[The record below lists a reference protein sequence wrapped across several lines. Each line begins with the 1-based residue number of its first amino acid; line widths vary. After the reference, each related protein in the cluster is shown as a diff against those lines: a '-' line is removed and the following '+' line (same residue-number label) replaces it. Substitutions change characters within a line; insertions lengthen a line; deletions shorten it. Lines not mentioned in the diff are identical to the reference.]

1 MAEEKTAAELY
12 TDEMTGYVYENRRY
26 VGSKETAG
34 FVLWDAAQSLNI
46 NTYSTRFITNIVKI
60 DLGYQTVVKS
70 INSVW
75 DIINDIFTAAIVEK
89 TRTRWGK
96 FRPYLLG
103 LAIPGCIA
111 TLLYWLMPV
120 IFNGIS
126 SKSIG
131 KFVFYLVLE
140 ILREGVGTFQNIART
155 GMLATIT
162 PHPVDR
168 TRLIT
173 IANFA
178 SGFFGEKLPEH
189 GMTILLDLIDN
200 KVFKT
205 KMSHEQQLM
214 GAFVGMGAVTTI
226 VSSGMSFWFF
236 MNSKERIMQSVKTPS
251 IRDSLR
257 SIANNKPMLL
267 LTISDFLA
275 NFGISGSKQD
285 YYIDVLHFAS
295 MTLVAGLPA
304 APLSPISYSFVP
316 WFRRK
321 FSSRLLY
328 IVSRNISHFL
338 HIFVFLFGCI
348 GFNPKTFKGGL
359 YRKKLPMFFA
369 MALWELIWT
378 IFYGLMSVIGTEL
391 YNESM
396 DYCEWKNGY
405 RTEAMTSV
413 AKGLASKVSGAVSG
427 VVTTALKKMVGY
439 DQNAYTKGEEQP
451 DYVKFY
457 LFAMFTIVP
466 AVTGTLGIIPM
477 LFYDLH
483 GKKKETMY
491 AELLQRRK
499 EASLA
504 ASDGDLAAVMEMEEK
519 LKQSRKG
526 AQK

>member
-1 MAEEKTAAELY
+1 MSEAPAANTAY
-12 TDEMTGYVYENRRY
+12 TDEQLGYVYENRRY
-26 VGSKETAG
+26 VGGKETFG
-34 FVLWDAAQSLNI
+34 FILWDAAQSLNI
-46 NTYSTRFITNIVKI
+46 NVYTTRFITNIVKI
-60 DLGYQTVVKS
+60 DLGYQTLAKS

-75 DIINDIFTAAIVEK
+75 DIVNDIFTAAIVEK

-103 LAIPGCIA
+103 LAVPGCIA

-120 IFNGIS
+120 LFSGTS
-126 SKSIG
+126 AMSLSKFI
-131 KFVFYLVLE
+131 FYLALE
-140 ILREGVGTFQNIART
+140 IIREGVSTFQSIART

-178 SGFFGEKLPEH
+178 SGFVGEKLPEQI
-189 GMTILLDLIDN
+189 MTILLDLIDN
-200 KVFKT
+200 NTFKG
-205 KMSHEQQLM
+205 KMSKETQYLT
-214 GAFVGMGAVTTI
+214 AFVGMGAATTI
-226 VSSGMSFWFF
+226 IASGMSFWFF
-236 MNSKERIMQSVKTPS
+236 MNSKERVMQSIKTPS
-251 IRDSLR
+251 IIDSIK
-257 SIANNKPMLL
+257 SIVNNKPVLL
-267 LTISDFLA
+267 MTLSDFLSG
-275 NFGISGSKQD
+275 FGISGSQSD

-295 MTLVAGLPA
+295 MTLVAGIPA
-304 APLSPISYSFVP
+304 APISPISYSFVP
-316 WFRRK
+316 WFRRR

-328 IVSRNISHFL
+328 IVSKEIGNFL
-338 HIFVFLFGCI
+338 YIFVFLFGCI

-369 MALWELIWT
+369 MAIWELIWT
-378 IFYGLMSVIGTEL
+378 LFFGLKSVIGTEL

-413 AKGLASKVSGAVSG
+413 AKGLASKVSTSVSA
-427 VVTTALKKMVGY
+427 VVTTALKKFVGY
-439 DQNAYTKGEEQP
+439 DQGAYTKGEEQP

-457 LFAMFTIVP
+457 LFAMFTIIP
-466 AVTGTLGIIPM
+466 TITGSLGVIPM
-477 LFYDLH
+477 LFYDLN
-483 GKKKETMY
+483 GKKKERMY

-504 ASDGDLAAVMEMEEK
+504 ASDGDLDSVREMEEK
-519 LKQSRKG
+519 LREAKKN
-526 AQK
+526 

>member
-1 MAEEKTAAELY
+1 LAENIGNEMQF
-12 TDEMTGYVYENRRY
+12 TDEQIGYVYENRRY
-26 VGSKETAG
+26 VGNKESLG
-34 FVLWDAAQSLNI
+34 FVMWDAAQSLNI
-46 NTYSTRFITNIVKI
+46 NTYTTRFITNIVKI
-60 DLGYQTVVKS
+60 DLGYQTLAKS

-75 DIINDIFTAAIVEK
+75 DIVNDIFTAAIVEK

-103 LAIPGCIA
+103 LAVPGCIA
-111 TLLYWLMPV
+111 TLLYWFMPV
-120 IFNGIS
+120 LFAGKTSMSIS
-126 SKSIG
+126 
-131 KFVFYLVLE
+131 KFVFYLSLE
-140 ILREGVGTFQNIART
+140 IIREGVGTFQSIART

-173 IANFA
+173 LANFA
-178 SGFFGEKLPEH
+178 SGFFGEKVPEH
-189 GMTILLDLIDN
+189 VMTVLLDLIDN
-200 KVFKT
+200 KVFKNG
-205 KMSHEQQLM
+205 MSHENQLM
-214 GAFVGMGAVTTI
+214 GAFVGMGAATTLI
-226 VSSGMSFWFF
+226 SSGMSFWFF
-236 MNSKERIMQSVKTPS
+236 MNSRERIMQSVKTPS

-257 SIANNKPMLL
+257 SIINNKPMLL
-267 LTISDFLA
+267 MTISDFLA

-316 WFRRK
+316 WFRRR

-359 YRKKLPMFFA
+359 YRSKLAMFFA
-369 MALWELIWT
+369 MAIWEIIWT

-413 AKGLASKVSGAVSG
+413 AKGIASKVSASVSG
-427 VVTTALKKMVGY
+427 VVTTALKKLVGY
-439 DQNAYTKGEEQP
+439 DQSAYTSGKEQP

-466 AVTGTLGIIPM
+466 AMTGTLGIIPM

-483 GKKKETMY
+483 GKKKELMY

-499 EASLA
+499 EASNA
-504 ASDGDLAAVMEMEEK
+504 ASDGDTQAIMAMEEK
-519 LKQSRKG
+519 LKASRRGKS
-526 AQK
+526 

>member
-1 MAEEKTAAELY
+1 MSDTQATNTAY
-12 TDEMTGYVYENRRY
+12 TDEQLGYVYENRRY
-26 VGSKETAG
+26 VGGKETFG

-46 NTYSTRFITNIVKI
+46 NVYTTRFITNIVKI
-60 DLGYQTVVKS
+60 DLGYQTIAKS

-75 DIINDIFTAAIVEK
+75 DIVNDVFTAAIVEK

-103 LAIPGCIA
+103 LALPGCIA
-111 TLLYWLMPV
+111 TMLYWFMPILFSGTGAMSV
-120 IFNGIS
+120 
-126 SKSIG
+126 G
-131 KFVFYLVLE
+131 KFAFYLALE
-140 ILREGVGTFQNIART
+140 ILREAVSTFQSIART

-178 SGFFGEKLPEH
+178 SGFVGEKLPEQI
-189 GMTILLDLIDN
+189 MTVLLDLIDN
-200 KVFKT
+200 NAFKNS
-205 KMSHEQQLM
+205 KISKEAQYLMS
-214 GAFVGMGAVTTI
+214 FVGMGCATTVI
-226 VSSGMSFWFF
+226 ASAMSFWFF
-236 MNSKERIMQSVKTPS
+236 MNSKERVMQSVKTPS
-251 IRDSLR
+251 IIDSLK
-257 SIANNKPMLL
+257 SIANNKPVLL
-267 LTISDFLA
+267 MTLSDFLSG
-275 NFGISGSKQD
+275 FGISGSQSD

-295 MTLVAGLPA
+295 MTLVAGIPA
-304 APLSPISYSFVP
+304 APISPISYSFVP
-316 WFRRK
+316 WFRRR

-328 IVSRNISHFL
+328 IVSKEIGNFL
-338 HIFVFLFGCI
+338 YIFVFLFGCI

-369 MALWELIWT
+369 MAIWELIWT
-378 IFYGLMSVIGTEL
+378 LFFGLKSVIGTEL

-413 AKGLASKVSGAVSG
+413 AKGLASKVSTSVSA
-427 VVTTALKKMVGY
+427 VVTTALKKFVGY
-439 DQNAYTKGEEQP
+439 DQGAYTKGEEQP

-457 LFAMFTIVP
+457 LFAMFTIIP
-466 AVTGTLGIIPM
+466 TITGSLGIIPM
-477 LFYDLH
+477 LFYDLN
-483 GKKKETMY
+483 GKKKERMY

-504 ASDGDLAAVMEMEEK
+504 ASDGDLDAVIEMEKK
-519 LKQSRKG
+519 LKNAKIH
-526 AQK
+526 

>member
-1 MAEEKTAAELY
+1 MAEEKNNNSQVI
-12 TDEMTGYVYENRRY
+12 DDNTGYVYEIRRY
-26 VGSKETAG
+26 LGSKETMG

-60 DLGYQTVVKS
+60 DLGYQTIVKF
-70 INSVW
+70 INSIW
-75 DIINDIFTAAIVEK
+75 DIVNDIFTAAIVEK

-96 FRPYLLG
+96 FRPYLLA
-103 LAIPGCIA
+103 LAIPGCIG
-111 TLLYWLMPV
+111 TLLYWCMPLLFSGKAV
-120 IFNGIS
+120 NAV
-126 SKSIG
+126 SKFI
-131 KFVFYLVLE
+131 FYLVLE
-140 ILREGVGTFQNIART
+140 IFREGVGTFQSIART

-200 KVFKT
+200 KVFKNG
-205 KMSHEQQLM
+205 MSHEAQLV
-214 GAFVGMGAVTTI
+214 GAFVGMGAITTLI
-226 VSSGMSFWFF
+226 SSGMSFWFF
-236 MNSKERIMQSVKTPS
+236 MNSKERIMQSVQTPS
-251 IRDSLR
+251 IKDSLR

-267 LTISDFLA
+267 LTLSDFLA

-304 APLSPISYSFVP
+304 APLSPVSYSFVP

-338 HIFVFLFGCI
+338 HIFVFLFGII
-348 GFNPKTFKGGL
+348 GMDFKTFKGGL
-359 YRKKLPMFFA
+359 YRSKLAMFFA

-378 IFYGLMSVIGTEL
+378 LFYGLMSVIGTEL
-391 YNESM
+391 YNESL

-413 AKGLASKVSGAVSG
+413 AKGLAAKVSASVSG

-439 DQNAYTKGEEQP
+439 DQNAYTKGKEQP

-466 AVTGTLGIIPM
+466 AATGTLGIIPM

-499 EASLA
+499 QVSIA
-504 ASDGDLAAVMEMEEK
+504 ASDGDIDAVREMEEK
-519 LKQSRKG
+519 LKSSKSS
-526 AQK
+526 K